1 MDDDEDG
8 ATMVFHRLSYPTT
21 HALQYYTQH
30 TGYHSL
36 AELNAASARWQDNEF
51 DIPMPEFWELLKQHL
66 VAPFFVFQVHPP
78 PSPSSK
84 RGSKS
89 KVNEAML
96 SGESIP
102 LRKEML
108 DVSQY
113 DADTVFNMDE
123 NVATVKKHILYGGT
137 KGNLMRTILFSAQ
150 RVTANN
156 MESMLFIL
164 CLLCFA
170 LVASGMVLHQ
180 GLQDPTRNTFKL
192 FLHCVM
198 IITSVV
204 PPELPMELSLA
215 VTNSLLSL
223 SKRNIF
229 CTEPF
234 RIPFAGKVDV
244 VCFDKTGTLTSD
256 ALEMHGVAGL
266 LATSVVPLDNPVQ
279 LVAPTALP
287 TSVQLILAGCH
298 SLIPHYYTKVYTHY
312 AMKGCRVLAL
322 GSKSLSTR
330 DLQRFKTI
338 ARSKMET
345 DLVFGGF
352 VVLDCPLKPDT
363 ADVILHLN
371 KSNHKL
377 VMITGD
383 NALTAC
389 DVATQTVASLAISAT
404 LCVPGDVLSILTL
417 SQLQVVACHA
427 RVFARTSPAQK
438 EMIVDA
444 LNQYVSGLI
453 TAMCGDGTNDVGA
466 LKRAHVGISII
477 NTPDDDH
484 RPSPSSS
491 SPHPHVVK
499 FGDAS
504 IASPFTSKQPS
515 IHATAQILCQGRCT
529 LVTTVQM
536 YKILGINCLISAY
549 VLSSLY
555 MHGVKQGDAQ
565 MTVVGVVIALFF
577 LFLSYATP
585 LDRLSARRPLTR
597 VFCASV
603 LVSISGQFAVHLMTL
618 AAALHVVALPYV
630 DLDDPAM
637 HPEAKFR
644 PNVLNSIVFVVSL
657 HMQINTFVAN
667 YHGAPFMQSFAQ
679 NRLLARWTYLAYSLV
694 FVAVWEIFPPL
705 NVMLE

>member
-1 MDDDEDG
+1 TVQSLTFNVLKLLMEMDSQLFDQCSAQLDEREGKQQHTCEERRRKWLQLETRASLLYVPLPLLLRLDVLPFLMLYSTLSMCNCQAREGQGFVVAIALVFFLHALAFFSSEWSVAIKVWNAYTKFSMSTDVLKTCAFPHGVVVMIDPVSSALAKELCLLHWNSDTAHVDAKASVAIPRVWFSYQKLRFCVYATMDDDEG
-8 ATMVFHRLSYPTT
+8 AATMVFHRLSYPTT
-21 HALQYYTQH
+21 HALQYYTKH

-51 DIPMPEFWELLKQHL
+51 DIPIPEFWELLKQHL
-66 VAPFFVFQVHPP
+66 VAPFFVFQ
-78 PSPSSK
+78 
-84 RGSKS
+84 
-89 KVNEAML
+89 VNEAML

-223 SKRNIF
+223 SKRSIF

-298 SLIPHYYTKVYTHY
+298 SLV
-312 AMKGCRVLAL
+312 RLNF
-322 GSKSLSTR
+322 SNR
-330 DLQRFKTI
+330 
-338 ARSKMET
+338 
-345 DLVFGGF
+345 
-352 VVLDCPLKPDT
+352 CP
-363 ADVILHLN
+363 
-371 KSNHKL
+371 
-377 VMITGD
+377 
-383 NALTAC
+383 
-389 DVATQTVASLAISAT
+389 
-404 LCVPGDVLSILTL
+404 
-417 SQLQVVACHA
+417 
-427 RVFARTSPAQK
+427 
-438 EMIVDA
+438 
-444 LNQYVSGLI
+444 
-453 TAMCGDGTNDVGA
+453 
-466 LKRAHVGISII
+466 
-477 NTPDDDH
+477 
-484 RPSPSSS
+484 
-491 SPHPHVVK
+491 
-499 FGDAS
+499 
-504 IASPFTSKQPS
+504 
-515 IHATAQILCQGRCT
+515 
-529 LVTTVQM
+529 
-536 YKILGINCLISAY
+536 
-549 VLSSLY
+549 
-555 MHGVKQGDAQ
+555 
-565 MTVVGVVIALFF
+565 
-577 LFLSYATP
+577 
-585 LDRLSARRPLTR
+585 
-597 VFCASV
+597 
-603 LVSISGQFAVHLMTL
+603 
-618 AAALHVVALPYV
+618 
-630 DLDDPAM
+630 
-637 HPEAKFR
+637 
-644 PNVLNSIVFVVSL
+644 
-657 HMQINTFVAN
+657 
-667 YHGAPFMQSFAQ
+667 
-679 NRLLARWTYLAYSLV
+679 YS
-694 FVAVWEIFPPL
+694 
-705 NVMLE
+705 

>member
-1 MDDDEDG
+1 MEMDSQLFDQCSAQLDEREGKQQHTCEERRRKWLQLETRASLASVAIPRVWFSYQKLRFCVYATMDDDEG
-8 ATMVFHRLSYPTT
+8 AATMVFHRLSYPTT

-66 VAPFFVFQVHPP
+66 VAAFFVFQ
-78 PSPSSK
+78 
-84 RGSKS
+84 
-89 KVNEAML
+89 VNEAML

-298 SLIPHYYTKVYTHY
+298 SLMVVDGKVLGDPLETTILSHVKWNLRPGDVLVPHWSFSPGPKSMKIVHRYAFSSELKRMMYTHY

-338 ARSKMET
+338 ARSTMET

-352 VVLDCPLKPDT
+352 VVLDCPLK
-363 ADVILHLN
+363 
-371 KSNHKL
+371 
-377 VMITGD
+377 
-383 NALTAC
+383 
-389 DVATQTVASLAISAT
+389 
-404 LCVPGDVLSILTL
+404 
-417 SQLQVVACHA
+417 
-427 RVFARTSPAQK
+427 
-438 EMIVDA
+438 
-444 LNQYVSGLI
+444 
-453 TAMCGDGTNDVGA
+453 
-466 LKRAHVGISII
+466 
-477 NTPDDDH
+477 
-484 RPSPSSS
+484 
-491 SPHPHVVK
+491 
-499 FGDAS
+499 
-504 IASPFTSKQPS
+504 
-515 IHATAQILCQGRCT
+515 
-529 LVTTVQM
+529 
-536 YKILGINCLISAY
+536 
-549 VLSSLY
+549 
-555 MHGVKQGDAQ
+555 
-565 MTVVGVVIALFF
+565 
-577 LFLSYATP
+577 
-585 LDRLSARRPLTR
+585 
-597 VFCASV
+597 
-603 LVSISGQFAVHLMTL
+603 
-618 AAALHVVALPYV
+618 
-630 DLDDPAM
+630 
-637 HPEAKFR
+637 
-644 PNVLNSIVFVVSL
+644 
-657 HMQINTFVAN
+657 
-667 YHGAPFMQSFAQ
+667 
-679 NRLLARWTYLAYSLV
+679 
-694 FVAVWEIFPPL
+694 
-705 NVMLE
+705 

>member
-1 MDDDEDG
+1 MEMDSQLFDQCSAQLDEREGKQQHTCEERRRKWLQLETRASLASVAIPRVWFSYQKLRFCVYATMDDDEG
-8 ATMVFHRLSYPTT
+8 AATMVFHRLSYPTT
-21 HALQYYTQH
+21 HALQYYTKH

-51 DIPMPEFWELLKQHL
+51 DIPIPEFWELLKQHL
-66 VAPFFVFQVHPP
+66 VAPFFVFQ
-78 PSPSSK
+78 
-84 RGSKS
+84 
-89 KVNEAML
+89 VNEAML

-223 SKRNIF
+223 SKRSIF

-298 SLIPHYYTKVYTHY
+298 S
-312 AMKGCRVLAL
+312 
-322 GSKSLSTR
+322 
-330 DLQRFKTI
+330 
-338 ARSKMET
+338 
-345 DLVFGGF
+345 
-352 VVLDCPLKPDT
+352 
-363 ADVILHLN
+363 
-371 KSNHKL
+371 
-377 VMITGD
+377 
-383 NALTAC
+383 
-389 DVATQTVASLAISAT
+389 
-404 LCVPGDVLSILTL
+404 
-417 SQLQVVACHA
+417 
-427 RVFARTSPAQK
+427 
-438 EMIVDA
+438 
-444 LNQYVSGLI
+444 
-453 TAMCGDGTNDVGA
+453 
-466 LKRAHVGISII
+466 
-477 NTPDDDH
+477 
-484 RPSPSSS
+484 
-491 SPHPHVVK
+491 
-499 FGDAS
+499 
-504 IASPFTSKQPS
+504 
-515 IHATAQILCQGRCT
+515 
-529 LVTTVQM
+529 
-536 YKILGINCLISAY
+536 
-549 VLSSLY
+549 
-555 MHGVKQGDAQ
+555 
-565 MTVVGVVIALFF
+565 
-577 LFLSYATP
+577 
-585 LDRLSARRPLTR
+585 
-597 VFCASV
+597 
-603 LVSISGQFAVHLMTL
+603 
-618 AAALHVVALPYV
+618 
-630 DLDDPAM
+630 
-637 HPEAKFR
+637 
-644 PNVLNSIVFVVSL
+644 
-657 HMQINTFVAN
+657 
-667 YHGAPFMQSFAQ
+667 
-679 NRLLARWTYLAYSLV
+679 
-694 FVAVWEIFPPL
+694 
-705 NVMLE
+705 